1 MVGAMITAKALDEL
15 QLKMQQWRHHASQMR
30 RRADACPAAAKYY
43 YESATYLMKA
53 RSALKWA
60 ILEESA
66 VEK

>member
-1 MVGAMITAKALDEL
+1 MITAKALDEL

-30 RRADACPAAAKYY
+30 RRANNCPGAAKYY
-43 YESATYLMKA
+43 YEAATHLMKA

-60 ILEESA
+60 IMEESA